1 MLDGMFAFSIIDKK
15 KNKIYIARDFF
26 GEKPLYYYKENNSIV
41 WSSEA
46 KVSFKSK
53 SESIID
59 FKKAVSL
66 YFQLTYIPAPYSIYE
81 DVFKLNR
88 INI

>member
-41 WSSEA
+41 WSSEL
-46 KVSFKSK
+46 KSLLK
-53 SESIID
+53 ANQNQLLIS
-59 FKKAVSL
+59 KKQ
-66 YFQLTYIPAPYSIYE
+66 FHYI
-81 DVFKLNR
+81 FN
-88 INI
+88 